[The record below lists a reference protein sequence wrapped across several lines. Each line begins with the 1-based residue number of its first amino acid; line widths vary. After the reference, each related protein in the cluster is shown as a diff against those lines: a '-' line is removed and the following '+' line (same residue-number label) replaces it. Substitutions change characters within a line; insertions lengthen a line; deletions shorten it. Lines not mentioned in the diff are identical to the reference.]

1 MSRSQ
6 ARGRSGTGRR
16 TAREKQSNLFH
27 GRWGREGKGAGLSGS
42 SPDSCPVTAV
52 TQPCRCA
59 AHFNQHSKKERPK
72 KKKEEKESPIQIPL
86 KKPLFLL
93 R

>member
-6 ARGRSGTGRR
+6 ARGRFGTGRR
-16 TAREKQSNLFH
+16 TACEKQSNLLH
-27 GRWGREGKGAGLSGS
+27 GRWGPEGKGAGLSAS

-59 AHFNQHSKKERPK
+59 AHFKQHSNLK
-72 KKKEEKESPIQIPL
+72 KKVLYKS
-86 KKPLFLL
+86 